1 MLRRVNSSARGS
13 SPCSSLSAAAS
24 SWTERGQLVRQ
35 GADQGSVSVDCKHGG
50 LLILSPGGR
59 VLDRG
64 AGERAGRQR
73 CGGGAREEGGN
84 VVDLPVACGPHPA
97 HPATVR
103 TRVLSG
109 AGTEGSAEML
119 GARLDS
125 ATTRGRVSLSPA
137 GAGSAA
143 SVVCRSTRTNEPS
156 RTCLVTGRRPRSPG
170 ATCRWEPPLR
180 VTTDSGFGQGRAGHS
195 GPRAPCR
202 WPGTPERAR
211 GSRRRWSFPCLRSAQ
226 KGPRAPAS
234 VTSMPVPLTLSRTAC
249 DASHMDASVAF
260 PWSRSAGSRPVG
272 GGICPRESV
281 RDESRMRL

>member
-137 GAGSAA
+137 G
-143 SVVCRSTRTNEPS
+143 
-156 RTCLVTGRRPRSPG
+156 GRICGIRRL
-170 ATCRWEPPLR
+170 PLHQ
-180 VTTDSGFGQGRAGHS
+180 D
-195 GPRAPCR
+195 
-202 WPGTPERAR
+202 ERAQPHLPGDR
-211 GSRRRWSFPCLRSAQ
+211 PQAEVPGGDLPLGAALARDDRQRLRTGSRRSLGSTHTVSLATYSRAR
-226 KGPRAPAS
+226 PRVAAT
-234 VTSMPVPLTLSRTAC
+234 VVFPVPALGPEGSEGPGQRHVHARAH
-249 DASHMDASVAF
+249 DAQSH
-260 PWSRSAGSRPVG
+260 G
-272 GGICPRESV
+272 
-281 RDESRMRL
+281 L

>member
-125 ATTRGRVSLSPA
+125 ASTRGRVSLSPA
-137 GAGSAA
+137 GGRICGIRRLPLHQDERAQPLLPGDRPKAE
-143 SVVCRSTRTNEPS
+143 VPGGDLPLGPPS
-156 RTCLVTGRRPRSPG
+156 
-170 ATCRWEPPLR
+170 R
-180 VTTDSGFGQGRAGHS
+180 VTTDSGFGQGRAGHP

-202 WPGTPERAR
+202 WPRTPERAR

-234 VTSMPVPLTLSRTAC
+234 ATSMPVPLTLSRTAC

-260 PWSRSAGSRPVG
+260 PRSRSAGSRPVG
-272 GGICPRESV
+272 GGTCPCESV